1 MHESIFFGGSLIAAG
16 VAGAIALF
24 APCCISVML
33 PAYFASSFPNRGRLV
48 AMSFLFAAGV
58 ATVILPIALG
68 AATLLRLITAGHTI
82 LYVTGGLLMLAL
94 GVYTL
99 AGGRM
104 NLPMPGRQAG
114 SSTGPLG
121 IYSLGLFSGTASSC
135 CAPVLAG
142 LIGLSGLAASIPL
155 ALGLGLAYVV
165 GMVAP
170 LFVIALLWD
179 AFDWKSSWLFR
190 PRTYTWRIGSMSR
203 TLGASEL
210 ASGLLL
216 VLIGVGAIYV
226 GFAGQAMPG
235 SGDWQAR
242 FSVTLQQYGQD
253 LTQWLGRVPNWL
265 AAILLVAL
273 LLLLGRLAVHQVGWW
288 RARQEADLEDS
299 TPKDIDVGKI
309 REATQKV

>member
-1 MHESIFFGGSLIAAG
+1 
-16 VAGAIALF
+16 
-24 APCCISVML
+24 ML

-94 GVYTL
+94 GIYTL

-104 NLPMPGRQAG
+104 NLPIPGRQAG
-114 SSTGPLG
+114 SNTGPLG

-142 LIGLSGLAASIPL
+142 LIGLSGLSASIPL
-155 ALGLGLAYVV
+155 ALGLGVAYVF

-190 PRTYTWRIGSMSR
+190 PRSLTWRIGSISR
-203 TLGASEL
+203 TLGASDL

-216 VLIGVGAIYV
+216 VLIGFGAIYV
-226 GFAGQAMPG
+226 GLAGQAMPAA
-235 SGDWQAR
+235 SDWQAR
-242 FSVTLQQYGQD
+242 FSVTIQEYGQH
-253 LTQWLGRVPNWL
+253 LTQWLGGVPNWL
-265 AAILLVAL
+265 AATVLVAL

-288 RARQEADLEDS
+288 RDRHESDRLNS
-299 TPKDIDVGKI
+299 TPKDVNVGKI
-309 REATQKV
+309 RKTTQKL